1 VLWGKIA
8 RHAALGERDGKVD
21 AANVASAGLIN
32 KCIYGEPFLSILM
45 HNPEQQAERGEEDRN
60 AAEARAVDASAHPDP
75 SHLPLAERWR
85 RLRSAYRYANLAS
98 HHVLGFTVKAL
109 LLVYFTFMLLFLA
122 LRYAVLPN
130 IDLYKPDVERAASRV
145 LGNQV
150 TIARVYASWRGLHP
164 NLYLGDVRLRDRQG
178 RQLLFLPSV
187 SATLSWWSVVAAEPR
202 FDSLEIN
209 RPELDVRRT
218 SDGVFWVAGVAI
230 QPDKKTQQEGGGA
243 DWLLR
248 QREIVIREGRLSWTD
263 QLRAAPMLALSNVT
277 IVLENR
283 WTAHRFSLRATPPA
297 GVSDPLDVRA
307 RFSHPTFGPHP
318 ADPSRWKGEL
328 YTDLRNTDLA
338 AWKPYFSYPFN
349 VDAGRGSV
357 RTWLSFDQ
365 ARLASFTA
373 DLGLAGVSARLAPDA
388 PPLEL
393 ARVSGRLSVR
403 EEIRPGVDDGKPT
416 FGALGH
422 AIGLEN
428 FSVVTA
434 GGVVLPPATLSE
446 SWRPAAHG
454 KPEHFQVRARQLDLG
469 ALATL
474 AAQMPLA
481 PEQRELLAELA
492 PRGRLLDVDA
502 EWDGRFPK
510 LAGYRVRAQARGLG
524 MNALAARPGRAAL
537 PGVRNLNGSIDAGD
551 RGGSVNIASEHLALA
566 LPAWFADPDMAFDE
580 LGLRARWSYPQDGQ
594 LLVEV
599 DGMNF
604 TQGALKA
611 TLSGKHLLPLNDDN
625 KNEGKGAGS
634 TDFTATIDG
643 FDIGRIGRYL
653 PLATHE
659 GLRGWLTG
667 ALQGGT
673 LHDAHLRL
681 RGELDHFPFRADNAA
696 ERARGEFRVAGR
708 IENGRLDYAPA
719 RRAADGK
726 TPLWPLAENINGT
739 ILFDRARMEI
749 HADTARTQGLNLI
762 NVSAVIPEL
771 GAHESVLDIDG
782 SAAGPLQDFLHYVAS
797 SPVLEW
803 IGHFTEDTR
812 ATGNARL
819 GLKLHLPLASL
830 RETKVQGA
838 LQLQSNDL
846 TLFPELPPVQA
857 ALGKI
862 EFSERGV
869 NLNGIGASFLGG
881 PLQLSGG
888 TQRDGSIAIRMAGTA
903 TADGMRATGSLPALQ
918 RLAGKLS
925 GGAHFGGSVTVKD
938 RQTQIVL
945 DSTLAGLGVALP
957 APLDKPAAEV
967 LPLHFTLNGQP
978 PGDNGVAHDEIHVG
992 LGNGMSARYVR
1003 ERQPH
1008 GPWIVTRGG
1017 IGVNVP
1023 APEPDS
1029 GMMINVNM
1037 KTVNV
1042 DRWLAAATEIA
1053 GPAEVTN
1060 GAAVQPDA
1068 AQGGG
1073 MAQYVM
1079 PDTIGARAGELIIG
1093 ERPLREVV
1101 LGASHQPGVWQ
1112 ASVDS
1117 RQVTGW
1123 VTWNEAQ
1130 NGQIGSKVTARLAAL
1145 NIPESSA
1152 NEVKDLLESG
1162 KAGSTSIPGLDIVAE
1177 RFELSGK
1184 QFGRMELVASN
1195 AQALAGREWRIDR
1208 LAITNPDGQ
1217 LKANGRWLTRDGK
1230 SNTALNFNLDISDAG
1245 RLLDRLGFPGTLRR
1259 GKGSLSGDVSWAGL
1273 PYSLDVPSLS
1283 GQVQMNVEDGQFLK
1297 KDPGAAKLLGVLSLQ
1312 MLPRMLKLDFHD
1324 VFSEGLAFDGI
1335 TANAMIAR
1343 GVVHT
1348 DNLKMH
1354 GVAATVLMDGTAD
1367 IANEST
1373 NLHVVVIPEFNLGTG
1388 PLVYALAVN
1397 PVIGLG
1403 SYLAQLFLRAP
1414 VMKALTYHMQ
1424 VTGPWKSPNVVK
1436 LDSQAANAAATAQ
1449 STGKTNP

>member
-1 VLWGKIA
+1 
-8 RHAALGERDGKVD
+8 
-21 AANVASAGLIN
+21 
-32 KCIYGEPFLSILM
+32 M
-45 HNPEQQAERGEEDRN
+45 HDPEQQAERGEEDRKAAN
-60 AAEARAVDASAHPDP
+60 APAAPAPASAADAGAFAHI
-75 SHLPLAERWR
+75 LPLAERWR
-85 RLRSAYRYANLAS
+85 RLRTAYRYANLAS
-98 HHVLGFTVKAL
+98 HHVLGFTVKAA

-150 TIARVYASWRGLHP
+150 TIARVYASWRGLNP

-178 RQLLFLPSV
+178 RQLLSLPSV

-218 SDGVFWVAGVAI
+218 PDGVVWVAGVGI
-230 QPDKKTQQEGGGA
+230 DPTRTKEQEGGGA

-263 QLRAAPMLALSNVT
+263 ELRAAPALGLSNVT
-277 IVLENR
+277 VVLQNR

-297 GVSDPLDVRA
+297 GSSSPLDVRA
-307 RFSHPTFGPHP
+307 RFSHPAFGAH
-318 ADPSRWKGEL
+318 ASDPTRWKGEL

-338 AWKPYFSYPFN
+338 AWKPYVSYPFN
-349 VDAGRGSV
+349 VEAGRGSV
-357 RTWLSFDQ
+357 RAWMSFDQ

-388 PPLEL
+388 PPLAL

-428 FSVVTA
+428 FSVVTE
-434 GGVVLPPATLSE
+434 GGAVLPPATLSE
-446 SWRPAAHG
+446 TWRPAAHG

-469 ALATL
+469 PLAAL

-481 PEQRELLAELA
+481 PEHRELLAELA

-510 LAGYRVRAQARGLG
+510 LAGYRVRAQAKGLG
-524 MNALAARPGRAAL
+524 INALAARAGPNARPAL
-537 PGVRNLNGSIDAGD
+537 PGVRNLSGSIDAGD
-551 RGGSVNIASEHLALA
+551 RGGSVNIASENMALA
-566 LPAWFADPDMAFDE
+566 LPAWFAEPDMAFDE

-604 TQGALKA
+604 SQGALKA
-611 TLSGKHLLPLNDDN
+611 TLSGQHLLPLS
-625 KNEGKGAGS
+625 EGKDGVKDGVKGAGS
-634 TDFTATIDG
+634 ADFTATVDG
-643 FDIGRIGRYL
+643 FNIARIGRYL
-653 PLATHE
+653 PLATHQ
-659 GLRGWLTG
+659 GLRDWLTG

-696 ERARGEFRVAGR
+696 ERGRGEFRVSGR
-708 IENGRLDYAPA
+708 IENGLLDYAPA
-719 RRAADGK
+719 HRAADGK
-726 TPLWPLAENINGT
+726 APLWPLAENINGT

-771 GAHESVLDIDG
+771 GSHESVLDIDG
-782 SAAGPLQDFLHYVAS
+782 SAAGPMQDFLHYVAS

-830 RETKVQGA
+830 HDTKVQGA
-838 LQLQSNDL
+838 LQLQSNDV

-862 EFSERGV
+862 EFSEHGV

-903 TADGMRATGSLPALQ
+903 TAEGMRATGSLPALQ

-925 GGAHFGGSVTVKD
+925 GGARFGGSVTVKD

-945 DSTLAGLGVALP
+945 DSTLAGLGISLP
-957 APLDKPAAEV
+957 APLDKPAAAV

-978 PGDNGVAHDEIHVG
+978 AGDDGVAHDEIRVG
-992 LGNGMSARYVR
+992 LGNGVAARYVR

-1008 GPWIVTRGG
+1008 GPWIVRRGG

-1023 APEPDS
+1023 APEPDN

-1037 KTVNV
+1037 KAVNV
-1042 DRWLAAATEIA
+1042 DSWLAAAAAIA
-1053 GPAEVTN
+1053 GPGGTSNEAPN
-1060 GAAVQPDA
+1060 GSPGAAGADP
-1068 AQGGG
+1068 GPG

-1079 PDTIGARAGELIIG
+1079 PDMIGARAGELIIG
-1093 ERPLREVV
+1093 ERPLRDVV
-1101 LGASHQPGVWQ
+1101 VGASHQPGVWQ
-1112 ASVDS
+1112 ASIDS

-1123 VTWNEAQ
+1123 VTWNEAPG
-1130 NGQIGSKVTARLAAL
+1130 GQSAGQGAGQSAGQGGGKVTARLASL

-1162 KAGSTSIPGLDIVAE
+1162 KAGSSSIPGLDIVAE
-1177 RFELSGK
+1177 RFELFDK
-1184 QFGRMELVASN
+1184 QFGRLELVASN

-1230 SNTALNFNLDISDAG
+1230 SNTAMNFNLDISDAG

-1273 PYSLDVPSLS
+1273 PYSLDIPSLS

-1335 TANAMIAR
+1335 TANAMISR

-1436 LDSQAANAAATAQ
+1436 LDSQAANAAATARAGQ
-1449 STGKTNP
+1449 QGTPAQNKKGNE